1 MADYLLLASPSLGC
15 YREATASKQSIT
27 FCLPSW
33 HTLPSP
39 PERDFCVMGYF
50 LSIPS
55 TFPIERAIIAR
66 QAFLL
71 CIPDGAGWPRIPAPN
86 PIFPN
91 GDDPV
96 ATTNAATAPVEL
108 GKPAK
113 TKHRSAEITH
123 DPQRAPARAMLMAMG
138 ITHEDMEKPFVAIAN
153 LASDVTPC
161 NVHLSRFA
169 NGAKEGVRA
178 ADGVPFEFGTI
189 TVSDGISMG
198 TEGMK
203 TSLVSREVIA
213 DSIELVTF
221 GERMDG
227 LITIAGCDKNMPG
240 CMMAL
245 ARLNVP
251 GIFMYGGSI
260 MPGQYNGRDVNI
272 QDVFEAV
279 GGYAKGDVSFEELR
293 DLECRACPGEGSC
306 AGLFTANTMS
316 TAIEVMGMSLPG
328 DASIPAIDPRKLGES
343 RDVGRALMRLLE
355 EDVRPRDIMTKQAFE
370 NAITVGV
377 AMGGSTNIV
386 LHLLAIANE
395 AGVPLALEDFERI
408 SASTPYIADM
418 KPAGRYVMADLSR
431 YGGIALVMKRLLA
444 AGLLHGD
451 AMTVTGRTVA
461 QNLESISVVD
471 DQPVI
476 TQVDT
481 PRSPTGGLAIL
492 RGNLAPDGA
501 VIKVAGHQERV
512 YRGPARVFDQEPAA
526 FQAIQRGE
534 IKAGD
539 IVIIRY
545 EGPKGGPGMQEMLGV
560 TAAIVGQGLGDD
572 VALVTDG
579 RFSGASHGPMV
590 GHVAPE
596 AAVGGPIALLQE
608 GDEVTLDIP
617 ARQLNVMLTEEEL
630 TDRRANWQPLPPN
643 YTTGALA
650 KYAKLASSASE
661 GAVTG

>member
-1 MADYLLLASPSLGC
+1 M
-15 YREATASKQSIT
+15 
-27 FCLPSW
+27 
-33 HTLPSP
+33 TL
-39 PERDFCVMGYF
+39 
-50 LSIPS
+50 
-55 TFPIERAIIAR
+55 T
-66 QAFLL
+66 
-71 CIPDGAGWPRIPAPN
+71 
-86 PIFPN
+86 
-91 GDDPV
+91 
-96 ATTNAATAPVEL
+96 
-108 GKPAK
+108 KPARA
-113 TKHRSAEITH
+113 KHRSAEITH

-138 ITHEDMEKPFVAIAN
+138 ITQEDMEKPFVAIAN

-161 NVHLSRFA
+161 NVHLDRFA
-169 NGAKEGVRA
+169 QGVKEGIRA
-178 ADGVPFEFGTI
+178 ADGVPFQFGTI

-227 LITIAGCDKNMPG
+227 LVTIAGCDKNMPG
-240 CMMAL
+240 CMMAI

-251 GIFMYGGSI
+251 AIFMYGGTI
-260 MPGQYNGRDVNI
+260 MPGQHNGRDVNI

-279 GGYAKGDVSFEELR
+279 GAYARGHVTYEELKE
-293 DLECRACPGEGSC
+293 LECRACPGEGSC

-328 DASIPAIDPRKLGES
+328 DASIPAIDPRKLGQA
-343 RDVGRALMRLLE
+343 RDTGRALMRLLE
-355 EDVRPRDIMTKQAFE
+355 EEVRPRDIMTRQAFE

-386 LHLLAIANE
+386 LHLLAIARE

-408 SASTPYIADM
+408 SAATPYIADM

-431 YGGIALVMKRLLA
+431 YGGIALVMKRLLQ

-451 AMTVTGRTVA
+451 AMTVTGRTLA
-461 QNLESISVVD
+461 QNLANVSVVE

-476 TQVDT
+476 TPVDA

-492 RGNLAPDGA
+492 RGNLAPEGA
-501 VIKVAGHQERV
+501 VIKVAGHQQRV

-526 FQAIQRGE
+526 FRAVQNGE
-534 IKAGD
+534 IRPGD

-545 EGPKGGPGMQEMLGV
+545 EGPKGGPGMQEMLAV
-560 TAAIVGQGLGDD
+560 TGAIIGQGLGEE
-572 VALVTDG
+572 VALITDG

-596 AAVGGPIALLQE
+596 AATGGPIALLRE
-608 GDEVTLDIP
+608 GDEITLDIP
-617 ARQLNVMLTEEEL
+617 ARQLNVRLTEEEM
-630 TDRRANWQPLPPN
+630 TDRRANWRPLPPN
-643 YTTGALA
+643 YNTGALA

-661 GAVTG
+661 GAVTR